1 MSNTQHDPGG
11 TYLWRPF
18 GTFAKGTGIA
28 SSAVA
33 ISGFTTAADGLY
45 RIDQAVLIID
55 YHQGDLDCSCDM
67 LLNSTDAAMIP
78 FLSVSA
84 SPKSTADAPY
94 SDNRWMAQLAN
105 PFYVYGN
112 FGIFIQGESALT
124 SASTIWATVA
134 ISSAW
139 GP

>member
-1 MSNTQHDPGG
+1 MSNTGTPPAA

-18 GTFAKGTGIA
+18 GTFGKSTGIA

-33 ISGFTTAADGLY
+33 IAGFSTSADGLY

-67 LLNSTDAAMIP
+67 LLNSADDVMIP

-105 PFYVYGN
+105 PFYVGGN
-112 FGIFIQGESALT
+112 FGIFIQGESALL
-124 SASTIWATVA
+124 SASTIWATVG
-134 ISSAW
+134 ISTAW
-139 GP
+139 AP

>member
-1 MSNTQHDPGG
+1 MSFLTTNPGG
-11 TYLWRPF
+11 SYMWRPL
-18 GTFAKGTGIA
+18 GTFGKSTGIA

-33 ISGFTTAADGLY
+33 IAGFTTAIDGLY
-45 RIDQAVLIID
+45 RIDHAVLIID

-67 LLNSTDAAMIP
+67 LMNSSDDAMIP

-105 PFYVYGN
+105 PFYVSGN
-112 FGIFIQGESALT
+112 FGIFIQGESALL
-124 SASTIWATVA
+124 SASTIWATVG
-134 ISSAW
+134 ISQAW
-139 GP
+139 LT